1 VTRDQLNEQWAR
13 AIVSCGLAISSV
25 DNEEFRKAVL
35 FSSLC
40 GQQAVSLLPGGGRD
54 TTLHHRTMFTT
65 KHIPELDRKL
75 DAAVMARINGLLEK
89 LGGIILSD
97 GWTSTSNRPILN
109 VLLSVLG
116 YSTLRAAI
124 DSSGSAKTMKYIASL
139 LIKYITEVGP
149 EKIFAVCMDGACKG
163 AFPLIRAKFPW
174 IQCFSCPSH
183 GIDNFIK
190 NVCSSKDEIK
200 MQKNEMGNWEQDVPI
215 KWGVSFFEDC
225 FSQMKE
231 VICFVT
237 GRQLPLARFRAMA
250 AGLLASEKPSCGTE
264 PLFFGETRYG
274 SLVMMGD
281 RLLNTLLIYQKLM
294 VDDEYRE
301 WVKVQ
306 KKCVRK
312 KVRVF

>member
-1 VTRDQLNEQWAR
+1 MNEQWAR
-13 AIVSCGLAISSV
+13 AIVSCGFSIRCV
-25 DNEEFRKAVL
+25 DDEEFRKAVL
-35 FSSLC
+35 FSLLC
-40 GQQAVSLLPGGGRD
+40 GQQAVSFLPGGQKD
-54 TTLHHRTMFTT
+54 TSLHHRTMFTV
-65 KHIPELDRKL
+65 KHLPELDRKL
-75 DAAVMARINGLLEK
+75 DSAVMARINGLLEK
-89 LGGIILSD
+89 LGGVILSD

-124 DSSGSAKTMKYIASL
+124 DSSGSAKTMKYIADL
-139 LIKYITEVGP
+139 LIRYITEVGA

-174 IQCFSCPSH
+174 IQCFPCPSH

-200 MQKNEMGNWEQDVPI
+200 MQKNEMGNWVQDAPI
-215 KWGVSFFEDC
+215 KWGVNFFSNA

-231 VICFVT
+231 VITFVT
-237 GRQLPLARFRAMA
+237 GRQLPLARFRAIA
-250 AGLLASEKPSCGTE
+250 LGLQASEKPDCGTE

-281 RLLNTLLIYQKLM
+281 RLLQTLLIYQKLV

-306 KKCVRK
+306 KKSVRK
-312 KVRVF
+312 KVRVCVA